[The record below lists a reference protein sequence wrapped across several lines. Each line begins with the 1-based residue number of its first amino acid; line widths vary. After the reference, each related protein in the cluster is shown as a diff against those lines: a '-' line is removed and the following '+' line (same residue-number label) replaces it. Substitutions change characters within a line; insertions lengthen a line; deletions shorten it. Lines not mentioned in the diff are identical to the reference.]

1 MPGEPVGLVAPSPQ
15 AAPAPPAA
23 TDPSIGGSSA
33 APAVPS
39 ADPGATIGIAGLVL
53 SFVLAPVGLIVSIVA
68 IVRSRRSGRR
78 NGFAIA
84 GVAVATT
91 LLAGFALLAALIVPP
106 IVDAVQT
113 CADLGPG
120 VHQVGNARYT
130 CTPTS
135 SHVFYSF
142 G

>member
-1 MPGEPVGLVAPSPQ
+1 MPDESVGLAAPAPQ
-15 AAPAPPAA
+15 AAPAPSAAHDPTGAAA
-23 TDPSIGGSSA
+23 T
-33 APAVPS
+33 APAPS
-39 ADPGATIGIAGLVL
+39 SGDPGATLGIVGLVL
-53 SFVLAPVGLIVSIVA
+53 AFFMAPVGLIVSIVA
-68 IVRSRRSGRR
+68 LVRSRRSGRR

-84 GVAVATT
+84 GVAVAAT
-91 LLAGFALLAALIVPP
+91 LLVGFAMLMALIVPP

-120 VHQVGNARYT
+120 VHQVGDARYT